1 MLGAG
6 RYLQVQRMTNLIKTK
21 SQTSIFET
29 IPSHYLKVLA
39 AVAFFNLFVCWLV
52 GF

>member
-1 MLGAG
+1 MFSNFDSVMMGAG

-29 IPSHYLKVLA
+29 IPSHYLTVLA
-39 AVAFFNLFVCWLV
+39 AVAFF
-52 GF
+52 